1 MRLRILLLL
10 IVLVAVFP
18 GAVVD
23 GCQALVQGTLDVAAA
38 VLERAGASDGGAG
51 DG

>member
-10 IVLVAVFP
+10 IVLVAIFP

-23 GCQALVQGTLDVAAA
+23 GCQALLQGALDVAAA
-38 VLERAGASDGGAG
+38 VLDRAGARNGGAG